1 MSSVSDNK
9 VKWMHLRISATE
21 HKLLLHYQKKT
32 LCRSLSQYIR
42 NVIFKYPIV
51 QTYRNISQDDLV
63 KQMVVLNNELN
74 AAGNNLNQITKRL
87 HTLRAS
93 EVQAWGI
100 EFTSQ
105 AETLTSK
112 IAEIKDVTAKI
123 AERWLR

>member
-1 MSSVSDNK
+1 MKSGSGNK
-9 VKWMHLRISATE
+9 VKWIHLRVSATE

-42 NVIFKYPIV
+42 NVIFNYPIV

-74 AAGNNLNQITKRL
+74 AVGNNLNQITKRL
-87 HTLRAS
+87 HTIHAS
-93 EVQAWGI
+93 EAQQWGS

-105 AETLTSK
+105 TGALTSK
-112 IAEIKDVTAKI
+112 IEEIKEVTAKI